1 MQPSVQVLDLL
12 HNILHL
18 ALVLRLNLARLAN
31 GNVKRNPDRIRRT
44 TGEPASGHMAAIG
57 SQTDL
62 VLTSVGGREGEAAR
76 VTVALGNDP
85 VVIVEGLVDGDEHLH
100 VGINGVR
107 VAGLRVGDFGFEV
120 ACCVL
125 EYTILSL
132 SRSQLDVNIPTTRVS
147 LGSSSKKH
155 LVCFSPV

>member
-31 GNVKRNPDRIRRT
+31 SNVKRNPDRIRRT
-44 TGEPASGHMAAIG
+44 TREPASGHMAAIG

-62 VLTSVGGREGEAAR
+62 VLTSVGGGEGEAAG
-76 VTVALGNDP
+76 VAIALGDDP

-100 VGINGVR
+100 VGIDGVR
-107 VAGLRVGDFGFEV
+107 VAGLWVGDFGFEV
-120 ACCVL
+120 ACFIS
-125 EYTILSL
+125 EYTILPL
-132 SRSQLDVNIPTTRVS
+132 FTRFNQVS
-147 LGSSSKKH
+147 TYQPPGY
-155 LVCFSPV
+155 P

>member
-18 ALVLRLNLARLAN
+18 ALVLRLDLARLAN
-31 GNVKRNPDRIRRT
+31 GYVKRNPDRIRRT

-62 VLTSVGGREGEAAR
+62 VLTSVGGGESEAAG
-76 VTVALGNDP
+76 VTVALGNDS

-100 VGINGVR
+100 VGIDRVR

-120 ACCVL
+120 TCYIL
-125 EYTILSL
+125 DYTIPSL
-132 SRSQLDVNIPTTRVS
+132 FPKIN
-147 LGSSSKKH
+147 
-155 LVCFSPV
+155 